1 MVGVPS
7 SRIRPPEDRISLPE
21 DRIPLS
27 GNRIPLAGNRIPLP
41 GSRILLS
48 GNRIP
53 LSGNRIPLPGSRIP
67 LPGSRI
73 SLPGSRIPLSENPHL
88 QAAALLLGPMEKLPG
103 LEVYKFGGASVK
115 DAAAILNLCRIVRDF
130 GPRGPLV
137 IVVSAMG
144 KTTNALE
151 EIYDLAWSDQVHE
164 AQVKALF
171 HYHAIV
177 GEALDQSIGEAIP
190 DALSAEHVIE
200 NHFYLLNR
208 ATADLSDAK
217 DYDQNYDQVVSLG
230 ENMSAHLVSGALSG
244 YLGANSVAYLP
255 AISLI
260 RTDETWREG
269 CVNWIETEQL
279 TRQAIGEALANGARI
294 IVTEGFIGSTAD
306 GRTTTL
312 GREGSDY
319 TAAILAY
326 CLRAETVTIWKD
338 VAGLLNADPKIF
350 PDTVRYPEISYR
362 ETIEMAYY
370 GASVIHPKTLKPLAD
385 RNIPLRV
392 KSFVDP
398 AAEGTLIHDCQH
410 PALAPAFIRKT
421 DQCLLSFA
429 SKDFSFISEE
439 NMAVIFAALAQ
450 AKLKINVMQNSAISF
465 SVCVDFSERRV
476 HQLLDLLREQFLLH
490 YNTGLLLF
498 TIKNYDAASIAALTK
513 GKRLLLEQRTRGT
526 FQFVCS

>member
-1 MVGVPS
+1 
-7 SRIRPPEDRISLPE
+7 
-21 DRIPLS
+21 
-27 GNRIPLAGNRIPLP
+27 
-41 GSRILLS
+41 
-48 GNRIP
+48 
-53 LSGNRIPLPGSRIP
+53 
-67 LPGSRI
+67 
-73 SLPGSRIPLSENPHL
+73 
-88 QAAALLLGPMEKLPG
+88 MEKVQ
-103 LEVYKFGGASVK
+103 VYKFGGASVK
-115 DAAAILNLCRIVRDF
+115 DAAAILNLQKIVQQH
-130 GPRGPLV
+130 GATGPLL

-151 EIYDLAWSDQVHE
+151 DIFQRAYTGQEYAEQLSALRNYHE
-164 AQVKALF
+164 ATVDGLMENEASRAAIHAPVSQLFQALEQQLQQVQPQ
-171 HYHAIV
+171 
-177 GEALDQSIGEAIP
+177 G
-190 DALSAEHVIE
+190 
-200 NHFYLLNR
+200 
-208 ATADLSDAK
+208 
-217 DYDQNYDQVVSLG
+217 DYDEQYDQVVSYG
-230 ENMSAHLVSGALSG
+230 ELLASTVIAKLLASFGTTHWLDCR
-244 YLGANSVAYLP
+244 
-255 AISLI
+255 SLI
-260 RTDETWREG
+260 RTDENWREG
-269 CVNWIETEQL
+269 QVDWKTTEQQVAATL
-279 TRQAIGEALANGARI
+279 PALLATGVV
-294 IVTEGFIGSTAD
+294 VTQGFLGGTPD

-326 CLRAETVTIWKD
+326 CLRAEAVTIWKD

-392 KSFVDP
+392 KSFLDP

-439 NMAVIFAALAQ
+439 NLAVIFAALAQ

-465 SVCVDFSERRV
+465 SVCVDFSQRRV

-490 YNTGLLLF
+490 YNTGLTLF
-498 TIKNYDAASIAALTK
+498 TIKNYDTSSIAQLTA

-526 FQFVCS
+526 FQFVCA